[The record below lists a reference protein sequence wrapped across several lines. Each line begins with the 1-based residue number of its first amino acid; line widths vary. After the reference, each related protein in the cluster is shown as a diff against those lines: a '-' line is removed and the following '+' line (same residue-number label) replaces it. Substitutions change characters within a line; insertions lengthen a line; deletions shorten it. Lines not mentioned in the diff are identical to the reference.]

1 MSNRKSGHKTHT
13 ETPSQ
18 PITDAELR
26 SDFIKQYQYGFE
38 CGRNWAKTASSE
50 AFREALHRK
59 TVKEQM
65 SKYFD
70 LLAEYTEWTREHT
83 EFICGEWE
91 TEYSVTPPHEDY
103 DCHEEISEFFFL
115 MVHEHPCFQGLA
127 NHNTDPEICCKNLYL
142 RNIPTLAFR
151 RMEEGWSDG
160 VKS

>member
-91 TEYSVTPPHEDY
+91 TEYSVTPSSSLNKVKSA
-103 DCHEEISEFFFL
+103 CAWCV
-115 MVHEHPCFQGLA
+115 MQ
-127 NHNTDPEICCKNLYL
+127 
-142 RNIPTLAFR
+142 PTLLCCR
-151 RMEEGWSDG
+151 S
-160 VKS
+160 V